1 MSAPTG
7 PPSGPPSGATGPPSG
22 PPSGPPAGAA
32 GAAGPSSGKPSPT
45 VIGLIALLL
54 LALVGGG
61 LAVALSGGDDTN
73 EATSQ
78 PEKITPIAVRREP
91 VATAGENP
99 FMESVSTDETP
110 AAALT
115 PPPDT
120 GGEFDGATPGLYG
133 GTQDTGSCDPA
144 AMVAFLEAN
153 PDKARAWADVFGIR
167 TDEIADYVAGL
178 TSVVLRS
185 DTAVTNHGFSN
196 GRATT
201 IPAVL
206 QAGTAVLVDKY
217 GIPRV
222 KCYCGNPLTEPQQ
235 KKVTYTG
242 TPWTDFRPADI
253 TYVDPSPKVIV
264 IIVLV
269 DPATNDAFGRPVGT
283 NGEDDGPVPDDPTA
297 PTTLPAIPTNA
308 TYSGTLS
315 GSCEGAP
322 SDNAVTITVADG
334 TLTMTGADAGSFS
347 VPVGPGGT
355 FTITGGGDTL
365 TGTFDNEGISGTLT
379 GVCTGSLTGTRTG

>member
-1 MSAPTG
+1 M
-7 PPSGPPSGATGPPSG
+7 
-22 PPSGPPAGAA
+22 
-32 GAAGPSSGKPSPT
+32 
-45 VIGLIALLL
+45 
-54 LALVGGG
+54 
-61 LAVALSGGDDTN
+61 
-73 EATSQ
+73 
-78 PEKITPIAVRREP
+78 RREP

-110 AAALT
+110 DAALI

-120 GGEFDGATPGLYG
+120 GGTFDGATPGLYG
-133 GTQDTGSCDPA
+133 GTQDTGSCDPD

-167 TDEIADYVAGL
+167 TDDIADYVAGL

-206 QAGTAVLVDKY
+206 QAGTAVLVDEY

-222 KCYCGNPLTEPQQ
+222 KCYCGNPLTPPEQ

-264 IIVLV
+264 VIVLV
-269 DPATNDAFGRPVGT
+269 DPATDTAFGRPVGT

-297 PTTLPAIPTNA
+297 PTTQPKVPTNA
-308 TYSGTLS
+308 TYTATLS
-315 GSCEGAP
+315 GNCEGGF
-322 SDNAVTITVADG
+322 SDSQTVTITVADD
-334 TLTMTGADAGSFS
+334 TLTLSGVNAAGSFS

-355 FTITGGGDTL
+355 YTITGGGDTL
-365 TGTFDNEGISGTLT
+365 TGTFDNDGITGTLSGT
-379 GVCTGSLTGTRTG
+379 CNGSLTGTRTG